1 MVDGRYNGHRMRN
14 IFSIILK
21 GVGIFVGMVL
31 LVLGGFMGLEN
42 FQAPRAINI
51 PIAIFSLAAIFAG
64 SIMLWLSLRKNPN
77 I

>member
-51 PIAIFSLAAIFAG
+51 PIVIVSLAAIFAG